1 LRWRIQAAVE
11 GEIMIGVAEDIE
23 LLPLWEFII
32 EPNYGSILRRV
43 PCYLNW
49 IS

>member
-1 LRWRIQAAVE
+1 M
-11 GEIMIGVAEDIE
+11 MIEVAERIE

-32 EPNYGSILRRV
+32 EPNYGSIYRRTV
-43 PCYLNW
+43 PCYLNS

>member
-1 LRWRIQAAVE
+1 
-11 GEIMIGVAEDIE
+11 MIEVAEHVE

-32 EPNYGSILRRV
+32 ELNYGSVLRRKV